1 MPLNPFDA
9 SGSALGYLY
18 QCSWA
23 LVTFLTRLDPGEN
36 VDLAIE
42 KLDDVSFEKA
52 GAALE
57 LIQTKHHL
65 RAAANLTD
73 ASPDL
78 WKTVRVWVESYRRGD
93 CRLPG
98 VVLTLVTTANAQAGS
113 IAASLRPSG
122 GRDTTSAC
130 ENLTKVAN
138 TSGSVEN
145 KAAYDA
151 FLGLT
156 PIQRLALVDSIYILD
171 RAPAAADLTAEITRL
186 VQHAADDKHLTAF
199 VERLQ
204 GWWLD
209 RVVER
214 LARGVSGPITAA
226 DLRLKLADLRHSF
239 QPDNL
244 PLDFAVT
251 DPPEGADPD
260 GDMRVFVHQLRLIAA
275 NNDRIRFAIT
285 DYFRAFSQRSR
296 WLRDD
301 LVHAGELEAYETRL
315 IEELERHKA
324 TIRDDGPEPQEESDK
339 AAFGRKL
346 LRWVEKDAQILIR
359 AQVNDPFVMRGSF
372 HLLADQQRLG
382 WHPDFMARLRALLS
396 GGLAAS

>member
-1 MPLNPFDA
+1 MIPA
-9 SGSALGYLY
+9 KHWSI
-18 QCSWA
+18 
-23 LVTFLTRLDPGEN
+23 
-36 VDLAIE
+36 AIE

-65 RAAANLTD
+65 RATANLTD

-78 WKTVRVWVESYRRGD
+78 WKTVRTWSKSLPDEVTAAFQVWSSRWSRRQVPRQEASRPVSG
-93 CRLPG
+93 LP
-98 VVLTLVTTANAQAGS
+98 
-113 IAASLRPSG
+113 
-122 GRDTTSAC
+122 RDSASAC

-138 TSGSVEN
+138 TSGSAEN

-156 PIQRLALVDSIYILD
+156 PIQRLALVESVYVLD
-171 RAPAAADLTAEITRL
+171 KAPAAADLNAEITRL
-186 VQHAADDKHLTAF
+186 VQHAADGAKHLAAF

-204 GWWLD
+204 GWWLGA

-214 LARGVSGPITAA
+214 LAGGVSGPITAA

-260 GDMRVFVHQLRLIAA
+260 GDMRVFGIKLYRLIAA

-301 LVHAGELEAYETRL
+301 LVHAGELEAYEARL

-324 TIRDDGPEPQEESDK
+324 TIRDDGPEPQEDSDK

-359 AQVNDPFVMRGSF
+359 AQVNEPFVMRGSF

-382 WHPDFMARLRALLS
+382 WHPDFMARLRALFS